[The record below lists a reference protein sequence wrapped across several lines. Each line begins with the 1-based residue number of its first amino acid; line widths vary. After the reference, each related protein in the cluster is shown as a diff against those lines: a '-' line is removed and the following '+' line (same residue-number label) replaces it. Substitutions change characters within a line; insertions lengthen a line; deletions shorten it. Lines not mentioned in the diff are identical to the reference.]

1 MRQKMSLGSRRE
13 LLNRVTP
20 RYRISTWKEKGLILD
35 EFVSGTGYD
44 RKYAVRLLNQG
55 IRSEGSRKRMPPRRY
70 DEAVLLALITVWK
83 AANRICSKRLMPF
96 LPEFVASLE
105 RFGHLS
111 LTEGVRE
118 RLLTMSAATA
128 DRLLRRE
135 RYPAGSSVSTTRRG
149 KLLKHQIAVRT
160 FFDWNELTPGFMEAD
175 LVAHCGDRAEGAFLN
190 TLVLTDIATEW
201 TECVALLRRGEADVT
216 GAIHAVR
223 SCLPFSLLGLDTDN
237 GGEFINYELLR
248 YCQEEKITFTR
259 SRAYRKND
267 QAHVEEKNGSVVRR
281 LVGYDRYEGMEAWRA
296 LNALYA
302 VLRLYVNFFQPSMK
316 LLSKEKE
323 GGRTT
328 KHYDRAQT
336 PYQRV
341 LASSAITEEK
351 KKQLRSSYQE
361 LDPVKLLKELERLQD
376 QFWAHAHKK
385 PAGPNCSVAPESVRE
400 KRDPLQGSPTFI
412 AMPTV
417 EESQS
422 STAEENPAPSNFQP
436 TARENPAYDGPGR
449 EISRGAAILLPP
461 DFRGR
466 RTYRRTR
473 RPAVPHTWRTRRDPF
488 AEVWEQIQVQVDI
501 NPRRRC
507 AKKLF
512 LDLQER
518 YPGKFHDGQL
528 RTFQRRVQRQRQECS
543 GQSLHQDESAR
554 VVQEVRG

>member
-13 LLNRVTP
+13 LLNRVAS

-70 DEAVLLALITVWK
+70 DEAVVLALITVWK

-111 LTEGVRE
+111 LSEGVRE
-118 RLLTMSAATA
+118 RLLRMSPATA
-128 DRLLRRE
+128 DRLLRGE
-135 RYPAGSSVSTTRRG
+135 RYRAGSSVSRTRRG

-175 LVAHCGDRAEGAFLN
+175 LVAHCGDRAEGSFLN
-190 TLVLTDIATEW
+190 TLVLTDIATGW
-201 TECVALLRRGEADVT
+201 TECVALLRRGDADVT

-223 SCLPFSLLGLDTDN
+223 SCLPFPLLGLDTDN
-237 GGEFINYELLR
+237 GSEFINYELLR

-281 LVGYDRYEGMEAWRA
+281 LVGYDRYEGMEAWRF

-316 LLSKEKE
+316 LLSKERMA
-323 GGRTT
+323 GHTT
-328 KHYDRAQT
+328 KRYDRAQT
-336 PYQRV
+336 PYHRA
-341 LASSAITEEK
+341 LSAGVIGEDQK
-351 KKQLRSSYQE
+351 NRLRDAYQT
-361 LDPVKLLKELERLQD
+361 LDPVVLLKELERLQD
-376 QFWAHAHKK
+376 QFWAHAHRKLAA
-385 PAGPNCSVAPESVRE
+385 PSCSLAPESVGE
-400 KRDPLQGSPTFI
+400 KRDPLQGSPTLI
-412 AMPTV
+412 AMPTL
-417 EESQS
+417 EEAPS
-422 STAEENPAPSNFQP
+422 STSEENPASGDFQP
-436 TARENPAYDGPGR
+436 TAGENPVYNGPGR
-449 EISRGAAILLPP
+449 DSSRGAAILTPL
-461 DFRGR
+461 DFGRR

-488 AEVWEQIQVQVDI
+488 AEVWEEIQGQVDVHS
-501 NPRRRC
+501 RHG
-507 AKKLF
+507 AKRLF
-512 LDLQER
+512 LELQKR
-518 YPGKFHDGQL
+518 YPGKFLDGQL
-528 RTFQRRVQRQRQECS
+528 RTFQRRVQRRRQEYS
-543 GQSLHQDESAR
+543 AESVPQDDSAR
-554 VVQEVRG
+554 IVQEARG